1 MQCRVALVIPQLW
14 VRVAA
19 QQRTDHTGAVAFG
32 GQVQRAAAVVTQLGL
47 VLEADG
53 WGPVGDGGCEDGY
66 KQDLF

>member
-47 VLEADG
+47 VLEA
-53 WGPVGDGGCEDGY
+53 GGYPLGMGAVSMATSRIFE
-66 KQDLF
+66 